1 MGGLCGAKW
10 RGAIDATFAGHKEIN
25 IMAYTFLKQLIMPE
39 KIGIDEKT
47 ATENYAKF
55 VAEPYERGYGHTIGN
70 SLRRVLLS
78 SLDGAAVIAVRIK
91 GARHEYSTINGVQED
106 VINILLNLKKLRIKL
121 LSEGPETLFIS
132 MRGKKTVT
140 AADIKG
146 NPNVEII
153 DKDIVIAHVEAG
165 ATFEMELEIARGSG
179 YLTSEEINSKVNLPT
194 DFIPLDAFF
203 SPVQKVNYTVE
214 NARVGQRTD
223 YDRLVIE
230 IWTDGTV
237 TPKDAI
243 NRTASL
249 LKKSLLPFLSEDDLL
264 RESHKQVETSNKGE
278 LGGKKETEEL
288 KSILNQGVEMIE
300 LSSRASNCL
309 KVAGI
314 RTIGELVQRTDN
326 DLLAVK
332 NFGKKSLDE
341 IKEKLQELGLT
352 LGMKVEK

>member
-1 MGGLCGAKW
+1 
-10 RGAIDATFAGHKEIN
+10 
-25 IMAYTFLKQLIMPE
+25 MAYTFLKQLIMPE
-39 KIGIDEKT
+39 KISIDEKT

-78 SLDGAAVIAVRIK
+78 SLEGAAVIAARIK

-132 MRGKKTVT
+132 VKGKKTVT
-140 AADIKG
+140 AADIKE
-146 NPNVEII
+146 NPNVEIVN
-153 DKDIVIAHVEAG
+153 KDLVIAHVEAG
-165 ATFEMELEIARGSG
+165 ATLEMELEVARGSG
-179 YLTSEEINSKVNLPT
+179 YLTSEEINAKVNLPM

-203 SPVQKVNYTVE
+203 SPIQKVNYTVE
-214 NARVGQRTD
+214 HARVGQRTD

-230 IWTDGTV
+230 VWTDGTI
-237 TPKDAI
+237 TPKEAI

-249 LKKSLLPFLSEDDLL
+249 LKKSLVPFLSEDDLL
-264 RESHKQVETSNKGE
+264 RESHKQVETFMGE
-278 LGGKKETEEL
+278 SGSKKEMEEL
-288 KSILNQGVEMIE
+288 KSTLNQGVEMIE

-314 RTIGELVQRTDN
+314 RTIGELVQKTDN

-341 IKEKLQELGLT
+341 IKDKLQELGLS
-352 LGMKVEK
+352 LGMKIENQG